1 MEEVCAADRVL
12 MEKDELKRQCEKPW
26 LRWVDNI
33 KMNSREMRW
42 GCGLSY
48 LAHDTNEWRLL

>member
-12 MEKDELKRQCEKPW
+12 MEKDELKRQREKPW

-33 KMNSREMRW
+33 KMNSREIRW
-42 GCGLSY
+42 GCGLS
-48 LAHDTNEWRLL
+48 